1 MPPRRA
7 TVAVVTGGSGGMGPA
22 IGVALARRGVGCVV
36 FAQRG
41 DAAAACAAVRAAAPG
56 AEALSLHLDVSS
68 RAGVA
73 DFFARFAALP
83 LHGGAGAAGSARLD
97 FLVNAAGA
105 CPRTPV
111 DEVGEEEMAATL
123 AVNLSGP
130 FWMCQLARPFMF
142 RAAQAAMDELAAEAE
157 ASAFASG
164 QAAAAVAAPRGEPPA
179 SAAIVN
185 IGSLA
190 GEDGAFAASVAYTA
204 AKAGLRG
211 MTMQL
216 AKLGFPP
223 EASAPGAA
231 PRASFP
237 LIRCNNVAPG
247 PVATEMLASML
258 PADLAKITASTLT
271 ERISTVAE
279 VASAVAYLLLDATNM
294 TGQTLQLSGGVIR
307 R

>member
-1 MPPRRA
+1 MAAAPAR
-7 TVAVVTGGSGGMGPA
+7 TVAVVTGGTGGMGPA
-22 IGVALARRGVGCVV
+22 IGVALARRGVGAIV

-56 AEALSLHLDVSS
+56 AEAVSLRLDVST
-68 RAGVA
+68 RAGVE

-83 LHGGAGAAGSARLD
+83 LHGSEAAARLD
-97 FLVNAAGA
+97 FLVNVAGA
-105 CPRTPV
+105 CPRTAV
-111 DEVGEEEMAATL
+111 DAVGEEEMAATL
-123 AVNLSGP
+123 AVNLTGP

-142 RAAQAAMDELAAEAE
+142 RAAEAAM
-157 ASAFASG
+157 
-164 QAAAAVAAPRGEPPA
+164 AAAAAAAPAAAAEPPA

-190 GEDGAFAASVAYTA
+190 GEDGAFAASIAYTM

-211 MTMQL
+211 MCMQL
-216 AKLGFPP
+216 AKSGFPP
-223 EASAPGAA
+223 AAAAPGAA

-247 PVATEMLASML
+247 PVATEMLASMA
-258 PADLAKITASTLT
+258 PADLAKITATTLT

-279 VASAVAYLLLDATNM
+279 VAAAVAFLCLDATNM